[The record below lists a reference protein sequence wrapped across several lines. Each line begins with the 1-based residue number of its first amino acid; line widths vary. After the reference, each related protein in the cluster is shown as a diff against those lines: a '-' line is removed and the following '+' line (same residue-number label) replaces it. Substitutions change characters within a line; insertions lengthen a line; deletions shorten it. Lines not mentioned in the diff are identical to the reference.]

1 MRTLVISPT
10 APSRPLHRSPH
21 TVRTGLGKRLAWLA
35 ATLLALEIFYV
46 VAGNLFLRFG
56 LLPLVN
62 GTPESVMM
70 AYESAYTLW
79 PGVAHVRGYRIRN
92 QSRSIQWML
101 EVGDGDLTIDLAAL
115 FGKTFRATRVR
126 ATGVAFRLR
135 RKLDSAGAAQ
145 PRARALA
152 PIEGFEDPP
161 LLPVGPDEPPESDA
175 DYSSWT
181 VHLDD
186 IDALAREV
194 WIDEIRIVGPA
205 RTRGGFFLKPE
216 RVVQVGPTTL
226 DIERG
231 EIWIGEYAA
240 AKPIEAHVESI
251 VGAIDLQGPLD
262 DALREISGH
271 AQIEARSPGIELVRL
286 YLGSPPALR
295 VADGSGSLHVD
306 VRVEHGVAMP
316 PSTISVES
324 PHLVLGASIFTATL
338 GYRAEVRVVA
348 AEPEPLASGDLVIHE
363 ATIVRDGAEG
373 ASPRIENARAHF
385 VGLPRDLVG
394 PYAIER
400 TELDVPATLP
410 DLRWILPAPE
420 AGKDRPV
427 ELGGSAALRARVTVD
442 SAMRAAGE
450 VEASA
455 EGVDVKTP
463 SFRARGRL
471 SSRARFHDADPWT
484 RSLELDPSFVL
495 AEDVAITRAKR
506 AHPGGTLR
514 VDVTGGRLEDGVPR
528 DLALTLAAKIP
539 DFRWLAWTSPEG
551 GVPRLTALAADV
563 SARASIP
570 RPASLFDGTPE
581 EAAVTG
587 SISLRGSGE
596 ARFKDA
602 VLRGKVEASARIERL
617 DLGRGVVHIRG
628 LDVVTRDLA
637 VDHGASRTRG
647 WWGHFAVPRLD
658 VEAKTADVFSMHAD
672 ARCKDGA
679 PFLAVLASEGTIP
692 GFTGALFPMDGL
704 TVSGDLRLSREKLH
718 LDLRAR
724 GSSANITAR
733 LHDIGPTMS
742 GAVHV
747 DTRLASLGVAFERGQ
762 SQVKILAGEEWLNGR
777 IAEVKEKERADQAS
791 APAEARSTVRP

>member
-1 MRTLVISPT
+1 MRTLDIAPNT
-10 APSRPLHRSPH
+10 PSRPIHGSAR
-21 TVRTGLGKRLAWLA
+21 VARTGLGKRLVWLGV
-35 ATLLALEIFYV
+35 TLLALEIFYV
-46 VAGNLFLRFG
+46 IAGNLFLRFG

-62 GTPESVMM
+62 GTPESVLM

-79 PGVAHVRGYRIRN
+79 PGVAHVRGYRMRN
-92 QSRSIQWML
+92 QSRSIQWQL
-101 EVGDGDLTIDLAAL
+101 EVDDGDLTIDLAAL
-115 FGKTFRATRVR
+115 FGKTFRATRAR

-135 RKLDSAGAAQ
+135 RKLDSAGAAE

-161 LLPVGPDEPPESDA
+161 LRPVGPDEPPESDA

-186 IDALAREV
+186 IDALAREI
-194 WIDEIRIVGPA
+194 WIDEIRTVGPA

-216 RVVQVGPTTL
+216 RVIQVGPTTL
-226 DIERG
+226 DIEQG

-240 AKPIEAHVESI
+240 AKPIDVHVESI

-262 DALREISGH
+262 EGLREISGH
-271 AQIEARSPGIELVRL
+271 AQINAHSPGIELVRL
-286 YLGSPPALR
+286 YLGDPPALR
-295 VADGSGSLHVD
+295 VADGSGSLHAD
-306 VRVEHGVAMP
+306 VYLAHGVAMP

-324 PHLVLGASIFTATL
+324 PHLVLGAEKFTATL

-348 AEPEPLASGDLVIHE
+348 AEPEPIASGDLVIHE

-385 VGLPRDLVG
+385 IGLPRDLVG

-400 TELDVPATLP
+400 TELDVPAKLP

-442 SAMRAAGE
+442 SAMRAAGD
-450 VEASA
+450 VEAGA
-455 EGVDVKTP
+455 AGVDVKTP
-463 SFRARGRL
+463 SFQARGRL
-471 SSRARFHDADPWT
+471 STRARFHDADPGT
-484 RSLELDPSFVL
+484 RSLALDPSFVL

-514 VDVTGGRLEDGVPR
+514 VDVTGGRLADGVPR
-528 DLALTLAAKIP
+528 DLALTLAAKVP
-539 DFRWLAWTSPEG
+539 DLRWLAWKNPEG
-551 GVPRLTALAADV
+551 GAPSLTARAADV
-563 SARASIP
+563 SAKLSIP

-581 EAAVTG
+581 EAAMTG
-587 SISLRGSGE
+587 SISLRGSVD
-596 ARFKDA
+596 ARFTEA
-602 VLRGKVEASARIERL
+602 SLRGKVEASARIERL
-617 DLGRGVVHIRG
+617 DLGRGVAHIRG
-628 LDVVTRDLA
+628 LDVVSRDLA

-647 WWGHFAVPRLD
+647 WWGRFVVPRLD
-658 VEAKTADVFSMHAD
+658 VEAETANVFAMHAE

-692 GFTGALFPMDGL
+692 GFTGALFPMDEL
-704 TVSGDLRLSREKLH
+704 TASVELRLSREKLH

-733 LHDIGPTMS
+733 LHDVGPRMS

-747 DTRLASLGVAFERGQ
+747 DTKLASLGVAFEKGQ
-762 SQVKILAGEEWLNGR
+762 SEVKILAGEEWLNGR
-777 IAEVKEKERADQAS
+777 IAEVQEKERAEQAG
-791 APAEARSTVRP
+791 APTEARSTVRP